1 MMKLDLSSPP
11 VDFDAFGRGVWAT
24 LTNSKLVALS
34 GEFPQSMAVLAIK
47 AGQEASRKSM
57 LRRSMEVKADQAVR
71 LSQGSTGGG
80 STSDAARGW
89 ATRQALGVDGPQAA
103 FDTWADQVGL

>member
-1 MMKLDLSSPP
+1 MMKLDLSNPP

-34 GEFPQSMAVLAIK
+34 EAFPQSMAVLAVK
-47 AGQEASRKSM
+47 AGQDASRKSM
-57 LRRSMEVKADQAVR
+57 LRRSMKAKADQAVR

-80 STSDAARGW
+80 STSAEARGW
-89 ATRQALGVDGPQAA
+89 ATRQALGVDGPQFS
-103 FDTWADQVGL
+103 FDKWADEVGL